1 MKNLVMTICMNYSYE
16 IYQRFIGSLFDSVD
30 TSVELI
36 IFIGS
41 NDEQHIQRFIQE
53 YKNDINKN
61 TLKYKV
67 IDNKNVHVVNYRF
80 KLYYEYLI
88 ENKDIYNLIFICD
101 SRDVLFQ
108 KNIFIHPLINNK
120 YDLYIFEEESVNITI
135 DKCRFNSL
143 YITKSGLNIEKL
155 VKDKPILCVGTILG
169 TTNGILQYLKEFNNV
184 LFNIVN
190 EENRAYYGTDSGIN
204 YYIIYGNLLDTS
216 KICICK
222 NRDKLVYTM
231 AFPNYLN
238 LIDYN
243 TLLNEK
249 KQICYDNDV
258 CYCIHQYD
266 RLDDDVKKQISMKY
280 NYEI

>member
-1 MKNLVMTICMNYSYE
+1 MNYSYE

-108 KNIFIHPLINNK
+108 KNIFTHPLIDNK

-204 YYIIYGNLLDTS
+204 YYIIYGNLLDNS

>member
-1 MKNLVMTICMNYSYE
+1 MYTLYCRTNNYK
-16 IYQRFIGSLFDSVD
+16 F
-30 TSVELI
+30 LI
-36 IFIGS
+36 S
-41 NDEQHIQRFIQE
+41 
-53 YKNDINKN
+53 
-61 TLKYKV
+61 
-67 IDNKNVHVVNYRF
+67 
-80 KLYYEYLI
+80 
-88 ENKDIYNLIFICD
+88 
-101 SRDVLFQ
+101 
-108 KNIFIHPLINNK
+108 P
-120 YDLYIFEEESVNITI
+120 
-135 DKCRFNSL
+135 NSL

-204 YYIIYGNLLDTS
+204 YYIIYGNLLDNS

-222 NRDKLVYTM
+222 NKDRLVYTM

-238 LIDYN
+238 IIDYN

-266 RLDDDVKKQISMKY
+266 RLDDDVKKHISIKY